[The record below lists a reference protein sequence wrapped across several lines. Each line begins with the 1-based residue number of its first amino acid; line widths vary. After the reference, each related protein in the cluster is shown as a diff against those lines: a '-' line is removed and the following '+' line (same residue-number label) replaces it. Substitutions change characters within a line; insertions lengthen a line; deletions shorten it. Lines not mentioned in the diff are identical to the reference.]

1 MPVEIA
7 PSHLAWRSLVWRTL
21 RSNRGCE
28 LVESLRDASLI
39 SYACRSS
46 GIVDPQWDHNPLNP
60 IDVRPRF
67 YWKLVNELQQHFSK
81 INELL
86 GIGLTHYDDFMSCF
100 VSFISNSIDPLLTIW
115 RHIVHLGQV
124 VNVLLKR
131 NTRGRSFV
139 YCDVHEYFS

>member
-46 GIVDPQWDHNPLNP
+46 GIVDPQSDHNPLPP
-60 IDVRPRF
+60 IHVRPRL
-67 YWKLVNELQQHFSK
+67 YWTLVNSVRQHFSK
-81 INELL
+81 INYLL
-86 GIGLTHYDDFMSCF
+86 GLALTHYDHSMHCFASCF
-100 VSFISNSIDPLLTIW
+100 
-115 RHIVHLGQV
+115 
-124 VNVLLKR
+124 
-131 NTRGRSFV
+131 
-139 YCDVHEYFS
+139 